1 MCIQSHSCNCSAI
14 YPYKFIGQPDLPVEK
29 IKDCMGDPEAD
40 VENDVLKIEQ
50 DRQVH
55 IPAIS

>member
-1 MCIQSHSCNCSAI
+1 M
-14 YPYKFIGQPDLPVEK
+14 GQPDLPVEK
-29 IKDCMGDPEAD
+29 IKYCMGDPEAD

-55 IPAIS
+55 TCLKLKFLLLFL